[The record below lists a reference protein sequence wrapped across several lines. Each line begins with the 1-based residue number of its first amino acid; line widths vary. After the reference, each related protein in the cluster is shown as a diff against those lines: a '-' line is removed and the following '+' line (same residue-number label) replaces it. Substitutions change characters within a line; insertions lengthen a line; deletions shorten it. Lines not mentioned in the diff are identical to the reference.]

1 MFMFKYV
8 TFTKSSIEFILFTC
22 TNNVYLTSNTCALHH
37 NGNENFLFQMNRI
50 MIKIDDIKYKIE
62 TIYRLIYRF
71 IFNIQKFIDFLAI
84 IFIQLVILPL
94 DKDDMF
100 NLDDFSK

>member
-1 MFMFKYV
+1 MFMLKYV
-8 TFTKSSIEFILFTC
+8 TFTKSSIEFVLFTC
-22 TNNVYLTSNTCALHH
+22 TNNIYLTSNTCALNY
-37 NGNENFLFQMNRI
+37 NGNENFLFQINRI
-50 MIKIDDIKYKIE
+50 MIKIADIKYKAG
-62 TIYRLIYRF
+62 TIYCF

-94 DKDDMF
+94 GKDDMF